1 MLYRV
6 RSLQLGGA
14 GGESVEVVE
23 GPADW
28 LFFEGR
34 WGETPAPITQR
45 WFLAAEP
52 PVSRTPLKRLL
63 HFPVEASLP
72 AAARA

>member
-1 MLYRV
+1 M
-6 RSLQLGGA
+6 
-14 GGESVEVVE
+14 EVVE

-28 LFFEGR
+28 LFFTGQ

-52 PVSRTPLKRLL
+52 PVSRSPLKRVL
-63 HFPVEASLP
+63 HFPAEATLP
-72 AAARA
+72 AR